1 MKQQPP
7 TEVTAASQGNSRVV
21 TQGDQQPQRMKSMI
35 NEAYDGSVNP
45 KDNVVHNQGIPQKKR
60 NPGSIGV
67 QRNQGD
73 FGADMLQA

>member
-21 TQGDQQPQRMKSMI
+21 TQGDQPQRIKSMI
-35 NEAYDGSVNP
+35 NEAYDGQMNL
-45 KDNVVHNQGIPQKKR
+45 KDNMGLSQGIPQKKR

-73 FGADMLQA
+73 FGADVMQA